1 MKPGNSAEDKTL
13 TTGKQ
18 REERARWQQPEQLNL
33 WDNPDGR
40 RSPTGGGKS
49 WTRGESDTDR
59 ESTQWMEQGA
69 QKAIGGGEFHMGAE
83 AENRRGHQPSGSGD
97 NANHPRPSLAEDSH
111 GGSELKVV
119 GVMKRVYD
127 RRRLV
132 QAWQQVRANA
142 GAAGVDNMTV
152 EAFGEREDE
161 FLSLIH
167 DKLKAGTYRFK
178 PAKRVLIPKPGSS
191 KKRKLGI
198 PVVMDRVV
206 SQSLHAVLT
215 EISEPDFSGSN
226 FGFRRGKSQHQAIRH
241 VREAVM
247 EGYEWCA
254 SLDIQSFFDE
264 IPHNLI
270 LKLIRQRIRD
280 ERLVTLIVRVLK
292 AGVAVD
298 GVIEKTDQGCPQ
310 GSPVSPVLSNIVLN
324 ELDQELERR
333 GHRFSRWADD
343 FVILL
348 RTERAALRVMEGITR
363 FLEEE
368 LGLRVNRDK
377 SRVAPIKDVEF
388 LGFQILRGQIRVSTR
403 ARKRFVQEVRSRTRR
418 NNGLSMHQVIGELNE
433 YLEGWVGYY
442 RIQEFRKIF
451 QELDGFIRS
460 RLRSM
465 QLKKWKKPAKFQRM
479 MIRAGAP
486 VYYARRTWVRMK
498 AWQSVMRREVRF
510 VLSLEWFRRQGLVFL
525 HDFAQRNLK
534 LEFAR

>member
-18 REERARWQQPEQLNL
+18 REERATWQQPEQLNL

-215 EISEPDFSGSN
+215 EIFEPDFSGSN

-343 FVILL
+343 CAPRRCV
-348 RTERAALRVMEGITR
+348 EEAVM
-363 FLEEE
+363 
-368 LGLRVNRDK
+368 
-377 SRVAPIKDVEF
+377 
-388 LGFQILRGQIRVSTR
+388 
-403 ARKRFVQEVRSRTRR
+403 
-418 NNGLSMHQVIGELNE
+418 
-433 YLEGWVGYY
+433 
-442 RIQEFRKIF
+442 
-451 QELDGFIRS
+451 
-460 RLRSM
+460 
-465 QLKKWKKPAKFQRM
+465 
-479 MIRAGAP
+479 
-486 VYYARRTWVRMK
+486 
-498 AWQSVMRREVRF
+498 
-510 VLSLEWFRRQGLVFL
+510 
-525 HDFAQRNLK
+525 
-534 LEFAR
+534 